1 MAKYCKIRKKLIL
14 NETKKFYEKLYK
26 DRKHEENENF
36 FEKFKDLDIIKLTL
50 EEKESIEGPIKEN
63 EAQIFLKN
71 MKNDKSP
78 GADGF
83 TAEFFKFFWIDLK
96 SFIIRAINTAY
107 ETGEMSNMNKL
118 GIITCIP
125 KQDKSKQFL
134 KNWRPITL

>member
-1 MAKYCKIRKKLIL
+1 
-14 NETKKFYEKLYK
+14 
-26 DRKHEENENF
+26 
-36 FEKFKDLDIIKLTL
+36 
-50 EEKESIEGPIKEN
+50 
-63 EAQIFLKN
+63 

-83 TAEFFKFFWIDLK
+83 TAEFLKFFWIDLK

-134 KNWRPITL
+134 KNWRPITLLTVIYKIATGCIAERIKRFLNKIISNDQTGFIKGRFIGENIRLDYDIMNCTEIKKITRSNYAN